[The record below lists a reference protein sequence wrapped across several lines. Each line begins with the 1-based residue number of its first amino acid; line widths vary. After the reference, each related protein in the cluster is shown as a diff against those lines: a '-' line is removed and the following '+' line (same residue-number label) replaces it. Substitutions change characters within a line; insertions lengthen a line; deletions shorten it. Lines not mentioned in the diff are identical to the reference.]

1 MTTQGRKSKT
11 VVILCLHD
19 LLFLLSIPSHTPLAL
34 PSQLSDVA
42 AEGELYK
49 YVAQSFKA
57 FEQAFQQKAYQQ
69 SARDVETLGEAEGH
83 GESDR
88 NRRPA
93 SAFLPGEIS
102 EAMGTVF
109 GDRNL
114 LVFEPL
120 EEAVDR

>member
-1 MTTQGRKSKT
+1 MENARHVLFYMTTFSAFFPFP
-11 VVILCLHD
+11 H
-19 LLFLLSIPSHTPLAL
+19 PLAHR
-34 PSQLSDVA
+34 SQLAGVA
-42 AEGELYK
+42 AEGELYR
-49 YVAQSFKA
+49 YVSQSFKA
-57 FEQAFQQKAYQQ
+57 FEQAFQQKAYKQ
-69 SARDVETLGEAEGH
+69 SARHVEILGEDVRH
-83 GESDR
+83 GRSDR